1 MDTTKE
7 IARKVSA
14 FLDDNCITRTQV
26 AEKIG
31 VTKQAVSHQLSG
43 ERVFSKR
50 IADKYAEAFGLNASY
65 LMTGEGLLLP
75 SEAPAAEGDI
85 TIPASVASLY
95 KNMAETNA
103 HLSESVKIQQD
114 TIKML
119 VEMIKDENRPNKAE
133 KGVG

>member
-1 MDTTKE
+1 MDSTKE
-7 IARKVSA
+7 IARRVSA

-65 LMTGEGLLLP
+65 LMTGEGSLLP
-75 SEAPAAEGDI
+75 SEAPAEGDI

>member
-1 MDTTKE
+1 MDKLQTLQT
-7 IARKVSA
+7 AY
-14 FLDDNCITRTQV
+14 
-26 AEKIG
+26 
-31 VTKQAVSHQLSG
+31 
-43 ERVFSKR
+43 KR
-50 IADKYAEAFGLNASY
+50 
-65 LMTGEGLLLP
+65 LL
-75 SEAPAAEGDI
+75 AEGRVTNKKDFAQMLGYDYSGVISAMNGNPKYLSDTMVAKAVALTDTQEQPDEKPEPQDI